1 MVERGSL
8 PVQVSAAFLPIM
20 VIQQPRVDLVEKV
33 TDMNQTIRASRLAS
47 PSPFIVGI
55 GGTTRA
61 ASSCERMVR
70 AVLAKTEALGARTRH
85 FSGVDLA
92 SMPFYAP
99 EQPQRTDL
107 QQEFVNA
114 VRLADGVI
122 IGSPGYHG
130 GVSGLVKNAL
140 DLLQDL
146 SDDTRPYL
154 DQRPVGLV
162 VVSAGWQAGGVTLQA
177 LRGTVHALRGWP
189 TPIGLIVNTAD
200 QQVFD
205 AEGRL
210 SADSIVEMV
219 NAQALQ
225 IMAFALNEQISATA

>member
-1 MVERGSL
+1 
-8 PVQVSAAFLPIM
+8 
-20 VIQQPRVDLVEKV
+20 
-33 TDMNQTIRASRLAS
+33 MNQTIRASRLER

-70 AVLAKTEALGARTRH
+70 AVLSETELLGGRTRH
-85 FSGVDLA
+85 FSGVELA

-107 QQEFVNA
+107 QREFVDA
-114 VRLADGVI
+114 VRLADGII

-162 VVSAGWQAGGVTLQA
+162 VVSAGWQACGVTLQA

-189 TPIGLIVNTAD
+189 TPIGLIVNTAE
-200 QQVFD
+200 QKVFD
-205 AEGRL
+205 KNGGL
-210 SADSIVEMV
+210 SADNIIGLVK
-219 NAQALQ
+219 AQARQ
-225 IMAFALNEQISATA
+225 IMAFALHDQNDDVPVAYRHAADT